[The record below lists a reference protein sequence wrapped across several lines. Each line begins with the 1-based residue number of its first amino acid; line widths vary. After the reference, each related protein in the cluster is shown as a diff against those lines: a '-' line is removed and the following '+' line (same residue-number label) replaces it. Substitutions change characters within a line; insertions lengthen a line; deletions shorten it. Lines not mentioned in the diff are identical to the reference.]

1 MKYSVATDYNNLNS
15 GKGFKKGST
24 TVNVDGSPDL
34 SLNLLWTTNLE
45 SGDNYILATDS
56 FTANHTNNTS
66 SAIPVFYTMERSELG
81 IISAS
86 NGLPNSPRNFTTSG
100 SGLNFIASNN
110 YFILDPNNPLPNI
123 VTTGSSLILDASF
136 LASYPTT
143 ASTWYDLSGNAF
155 NGTLINGTAWN
166 SNGWFDFDGINDYI
180 NLGSG
185 VLVFDPSATNFSMGG
200 FLNITAHKNYNTLIN
215 IGGSGA
221 AHNALQ
227 GNSGGYI
234 EYRTRPNAGTSVKQI
249 ESTIT
254 LSTGRWYHTY
264 VVCDTV
270 NAYLYINGE
279 LNNTNALSG
288 MPTTTSGLNKDI
300 GFYRDSALYF
310 NGDIGPCQIYIGNAL
325 TSAEILQNYYQ
336 APIVTDG
343 LIFATDAGNLVS
355 YESGSNTTYSLTG
368 SLSGSLVNGVEYL
381 PLNKG
386 VFNFDGVDSQIQFTE
401 VSQST
406 SEGWSHSTWVYFDYN
421 LSTLR
426 NTIVG
431 TSTNAQ
437 APGWWR
443 LYNDISSGTWRTRIL
458 LYYKNSSGNFAN
470 LSLYV
475 SPYGTS
481 YVDPALQLEF
491 WTQKWWNVTFTSS
504 PLSQVKMYFNGS
516 LISNANLAGAQDTGL
531 IVNRLGVYSTSL
543 LALDGKIS
551 NCLMYNRE
559 LTAEEV
565 SQNFNAQRS
574 RFGV

>member
-123 VTTGSSLILDASF
+123 VTTGSVLILDAKQI
-136 LASYPTT
+136 ASYPTT
-143 ASTWYDLSGNAF
+143 ASTWYDVSGF
-155 NGTLINGTAWN
+155 NNSGSLINGPTFN
-166 SNGWFDFDGINDYI
+166 SNGWINFDGIDDYVRIPNSPSVELTSNSPFTISYIIYLNTISGGFMAPVMKGAFGSSYGHLILTDDLLVYTDDDGSVELTVNNIFTNDLQKWVVITQTYDGSVI
-180 NLGSG
+180 YVYRNGEFVAQSGAGITLTTNKNPLYLGSNASTNYYLNG
-185 VLVFDPSATNFSMGG
+185 ALSNVSLYNKILSAT
-200 FLNITAHKNYNTLIN
+200 
-215 IGGSGA
+215 
-221 AHNALQ
+221 
-227 GNSGGYI
+227 
-234 EYRTRPNAGTSVKQI
+234 
-249 ESTIT
+249 
-254 LSTGRWYHTY
+254 
-264 VVCDTV
+264 
-270 NAYLYINGE
+270 
-279 LNNTNALSG
+279 
-288 MPTTTSGLNKDI
+288 
-300 GFYRDSALYF
+300 
-310 NGDIGPCQIYIGNAL
+310 
-325 TSAEILQNYYQ
+325 EILQNYYQ

-504 PLSQVKMYFNGS
+504 PLSRIKMYFNGS
-516 LISNANLAGAQDTGL
+516 LISNENLAGAQDTGL
-531 IVNRLGVYSTSL
+531 IVDRLGVYSTSL